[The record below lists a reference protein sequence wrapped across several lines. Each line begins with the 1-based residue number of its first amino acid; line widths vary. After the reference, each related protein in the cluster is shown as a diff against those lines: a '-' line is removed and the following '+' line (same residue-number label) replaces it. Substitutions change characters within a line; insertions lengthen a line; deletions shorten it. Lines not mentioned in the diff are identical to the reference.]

1 MTLALRQTGA
11 LAWRSVRGTLR
22 TPQALFPSLI
32 FPLILMAIFTGSFGT
47 APGTIP
53 GFPPVRGFLDFA
65 LAGAIVQGIL
75 IGGTSAGAAFALDI
89 EGGFFDRLVASPVS
103 RLAILTGRLG
113 GGVAL
118 AMAQAVLFLSVGIIF
133 GARVE
138 GGVAGVLILLV
149 LAALMAV
156 AVSGLGILPG
166 AAHRLGRGRPGDL
179 PPLLRAA
186 VLLLG
191 VLPPRD
197 HDRLV
202 QGRRRRQPDLLPGRG
217 DAGPG
222 DRGHRAP
229 SHPDRAGG
237 RARAGRRRG
246 RGELPGVPAAAG
258 GVVVRH
264 ALEVSA
270 GLAWRSLILVRRM
283 PSVFL
288 PSLVMPLFILVAT
301 SGAFRGISLLPAFD
315 GASYL
320 AFTIPLAL
328 VMGAGFAGMNAG
340 MTLARDIEGG
350 FVNRLIVSPA
360 PRITLIAGPL
370 MAAALRSVFTTT
382 VVLIAGL
389 IGGVGLPGAVDTI
402 ALYLLGIAFA
412 AASACWAMG
421 VALRTRTIQAAPLM
435 QVVIFLAV
443 FTSVAYAPRDVLT
456 GWLATVADLNPVTY
470 LLEASRAAE
479 LTGLGWSELW
489 PALVALSALLALL
502 GTWAVTG
509 LATLG
514 RR

>member
-1 MTLALRQTGA
+1 M
-11 LAWRSVRGTLR
+11 S
-22 TPQALFPSLI
+22 S
-32 FPLILMAIFTGSFGT
+32 SSHT
-47 APGTIP
+47 A
-53 GFPPVRGFLDFA
+53 A
-65 LAGAIVQGIL
+65 LAG
-75 IGGTSAGAAFALDI
+75 
-89 EGGFFDRLVASPVS
+89 
-103 RLAILTGRLG
+103 
-113 GGVAL
+113 
-118 AMAQAVLFLSVGIIF
+118 
-133 GARVE
+133 
-138 GGVAGVLILLV
+138 
-149 LAALMAV
+149 
-156 AVSGLGILPG
+156 
-166 AAHRLGRGRPGDL
+166 
-179 PPLLRAA
+179 
-186 VLLLG
+186 
-191 VLPPRD
+191 
-197 HDRLV
+197 
-202 QGRRRRQPDLLPGRG
+202 GRR
-217 DAGPG
+217 
-222 DRGHRAP
+222 
-229 SHPDRAGG
+229 SSGG
-237 RARAGRRRG
+237 N
-246 RGELPGVPAAAG
+246 
-258 GVVVRH
+258 VRH
-264 ALEVSA
+264 ALGVSA

-350 FVNRLIVSPA
+350 FVDRLIVSPA

-370 MAAALRSVFTTT
+370 MAAGVRSVFTTT

-389 IGGVGLPGAVDTI
+389 IGGVGLPGVVDTV

-435 QVVIFLAV
+435 QVVIFLAI
-443 FTSVAYAPRDVLT
+443 FTSVAYAPREVLT

-489 PALVALSALLALL
+489 PALVALTALLALL
-502 GTWAVTG
+502 VTWAVTG

>member
-1 MTLALRQTGA
+1 
-11 LAWRSVRGTLR
+11 
-22 TPQALFPSLI
+22 
-32 FPLILMAIFTGSFGT
+32 
-47 APGTIP
+47 
-53 GFPPVRGFLDFA
+53 
-65 LAGAIVQGIL
+65 
-75 IGGTSAGAAFALDI
+75 
-89 EGGFFDRLVASPVS
+89 
-103 RLAILTGRLG
+103 
-113 GGVAL
+113 
-118 AMAQAVLFLSVGIIF
+118 
-133 GARVE
+133 
-138 GGVAGVLILLV
+138 
-149 LAALMAV
+149 
-156 AVSGLGILPG
+156 
-166 AAHRLGRGRPGDL
+166 
-179 PPLLRAA
+179 
-186 VLLLG
+186 
-191 VLPPRD
+191 
-197 HDRLV
+197 
-202 QGRRRRQPDLLPGRG
+202 
-217 DAGPG
+217 
-222 DRGHRAP
+222 
-229 SHPDRAGG
+229 
-237 RARAGRRRG
+237 
-246 RGELPGVPAAAG
+246 
-258 GVVVRH
+258 VRH

-350 FVNRLIVSPA
+350 FVDRLIVSPA

-370 MAAALRSVFTTT
+370 MAAGLRSVFTTT

-389 IGGVGLPGAVDTI
+389 IGGVGLPGGVDTI
-402 ALYLLGIAFA
+402 ALYLLGIGFA
-412 AASACWAMG
+412 AAAACWAMG

-489 PALVALSALLALL
+489 PALVALAALLAVL